1 MNHGIQDELLKI
13 QAAASLKEKEC
24 EDLRCQLEQ
33 LRRENRQVASVLLP
47 AALAELEV
55 LKKATE
61 LNYNASAEEEL
72 QAKLNDALA
81 AAESQRQHFCKQQ
94 ELEASLPCKKLHR
107 KKEKRTLPR
116 KKAYAGLPTPIKEKE
131 TYWLRRTGE
140 FPLPTQFFFLSSFL
154 RRNQYS
160 IRTTRWIW
168 RLCCANLSSLPMSV
182 LTKPVPQGLLLR
194 ALMITLPATVAVKLL
209 EACGVCCL
217 IDNSLGEGTCVVHTA
232 GGSAVPGVFCDCR

>member
-131 TYWLRRTGE
+131 TYWLRRTHPAPEPGRE
-140 FPLPTQFFFLSSFL
+140 KLLSSIACL
-154 RRNQYS
+154 VVTS
-160 IRTTRWIW
+160 
-168 RLCCANLSSLPMSV
+168 
-182 LTKPVPQGLLLR
+182 
-194 ALMITLPATVAVKLL
+194 LL
-209 EACGVCCL
+209 EIRKRMVMKYVSKF
-217 IDNSLGEGTCVVHTA
+217 NGTLVIKSQLFILVKGMLNIIGPTNTQKD
-232 GGSAVPGVFCDCR
+232 GM